1 MLERDAQL
9 VAIRER
15 DALQGTERREVP
27 RILHATQLRLR
38 GAELSCRRALGE
50 TRLAAQ
56 AHDAL
61 SDRRG

>member
-38 GAELSCRRALGE
+38 GAELACRRALGE
-50 TRLAAQ
+50 TRLPA
-56 AHDAL
+56 
-61 SDRRG
+61 